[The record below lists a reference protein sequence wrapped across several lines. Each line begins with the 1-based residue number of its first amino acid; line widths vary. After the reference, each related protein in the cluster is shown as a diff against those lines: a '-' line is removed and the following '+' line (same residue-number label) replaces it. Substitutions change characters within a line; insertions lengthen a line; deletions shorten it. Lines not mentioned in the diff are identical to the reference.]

1 MAIKVQTEFM
11 DASTVRIISYIY
23 NTDGDLADAT
33 GLTID
38 IYDPDD
44 TLTIDGGTM
53 DNQGTG
59 IYDYYYHKGATTA
72 AMASGRWRGL
82 VLVTDGSGATA
93 VMSQNTFSFKVI

>member
-1 MAIKVQTEFM
+1 MAINVQTEFL
-11 DASTVRIISYIY
+11 DSTTVRIIAYVY
-23 NTDGDLADAT
+23 NDAGSLADAT

-38 IYDPDD
+38 IYDPDG

-59 IYDYYYHKGATTA
+59 VYDYYYHKGATTA
-72 AMASGRWRGL
+72 AMATGRWRGV

-93 VMSQNTFSFKVI
+93 ILSQGTFSFLVR